1 LPFLGLQFHDAA
13 AARQAAGDED
23 LGRAALSTRNMIFC
37 SIARILGVP
46 AVVISTFYADHH
58 DSRNPRPSHR
68 ALSGFAGSDFQY
80 CRQAQFDGMA
90 NEGQFSIQSGGRFSG
105 SAR

>member
-23 LGRAALSTRNMIFC
+23 LGRAALSMRNMIFC

-46 AVVISTFYADHH
+46 AVVISRAIA
-58 DSRNPRPSHR
+58 SRPRR
-68 ALSGFAGSDFQY
+68 GTAGS
-80 CRQAQFDGMA
+80 C
-90 NEGQFSIQSGGRFSG
+90 
-105 SAR
+105 